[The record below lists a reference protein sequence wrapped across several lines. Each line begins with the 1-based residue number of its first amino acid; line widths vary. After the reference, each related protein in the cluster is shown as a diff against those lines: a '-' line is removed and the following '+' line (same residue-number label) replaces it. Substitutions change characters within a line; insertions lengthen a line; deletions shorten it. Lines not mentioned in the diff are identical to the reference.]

1 MLKRADLGL
10 ITLFCSYDKLVH
22 IAEELKSGAPSAKM
36 TVRADLGLKTLFWT
50 KSCTLLKIAKKWS
63 AQCENVKRC

>member
-22 IAEELKSGAPSAKM
+22 FAEELKSGAPSAKM
-36 TVRADLGLKTLFWT
+36 TVRADLGLKPLFWAN
-50 KSCTLLKIAKKWS
+50 SCT
-63 AQCENVKRC
+63 